1 MAVNSQGTFAVLF
14 AFGKVSDEAPW
25 SEKLTEYDE
34 AHFYTYARLLDLLN
48 QGKSLQ
54 EISQEL
60 FEIDAGAEPERAQK
74 CFDSHVKRAR
84 WATTTGYQLLLK
96 MPEGFQLPKT
106 DKRH

>member
-1 MAVNSQGTFAVLF
+1 LAVLF

-34 AHFYTYARLLDLLN
+34 AHFFTYARLLDLLN
-48 QGKSLQ
+48 QGKNLK
-54 EISQEL
+54 EISQML
-60 FEIDAGAEPERAQK
+60 FEIDAEAEPERAQK
-74 CFDSHVKRAR
+74 CFASHLKRAK
-84 WATTTGYQLLLK
+84 WATTTGYQLLLT